1 MMHYPLV
8 KQLDRSDFR
17 ATFAAAF
24 GKEHVLFDNLSLSE
38 GIPRL
43 SYEALL
49 TLIQHNSFMEM
60 HPHSWRKSYEVLAP
74 SIRLA
79 KSGKLI
85 DPTAYQRDGFD
96 EFGVGVNHFSVVRI
110 RSLVADGAT
119 LIFNSVDK
127 VVPTLAATVAET
139 RAALGALCS
148 LNAYYTPANNMG
160 FGPHWDDHD
169 VIIFQLDGRADWSL
183 LANSIPDPHWSVPKI
198 AGEPPPIGSFQ
209 SVTLTQ
215 GQALYIPRGHWHF
228 KQAIDDNSLHLTLGI
243 HLPTIAEKISSI
255 LLSSHKR
262 EHSRMRIISKELQ
275 ALGVSSPDIWED
287 MVIPTLAALR
297 DEINVAERKT
307 P

>member
-1 MMHYPLV
+1 MMHCPLV
-8 KQLDRSDFR
+8 RQLDHPDFR

-24 GKEHVLFDNLSLSE
+24 GKEPVVFDNLSLYQ
-38 GIPRL
+38 GTPPL

-60 HPHSWRKSYEVLAP
+60 HPHSWRNSYEVLAP

-85 DPTAYQRDGFD
+85 DPSAYQRDGFD
-96 EFGVGVNHFSVVRI
+96 DFGVGVNHFSVERI
-110 RSLVADGAT
+110 RSLVCDGAT

-127 VVPTLAATVAET
+127 VVPTLGDAVAET

-148 LNAYYTPANNMG
+148 LNAYYTPVSNMG

-169 VIIFQLDGRADWSL
+169 VIIFQLDGRADWRL
-183 LANSIPDPHWSVPKI
+183 LANSTRDPHRSVPKI
-198 AGEPPPIGSFQ
+198 AGEPPPINSFET
-209 SVTLTQ
+209 VKVTQ

-243 HLPTIAEKISSI
+243 HLPTIAEKISSV

-262 EHSRMRIISKELQ
+262 EHPRLRVISKELQ
-275 ALGVSSPDIWED
+275 ALGVISPDIWED
-287 MVIPTLAALR
+287 MVIPSLEAIR
-297 DEINVAERKT
+297 DEITVSERKT

>member
-1 MMHYPLV
+1 MHYPLI
-8 KQLDRSDFR
+8 KQLESSDFR
-17 ATFAAAF
+17 STFAAAF
-24 GKEHVLFDNLSLSE
+24 GKQHVIFDNLSLCL
-38 GIPRL
+38 GGPRL

-49 TLIQHNSFMEM
+49 NLIEHSSFMEV

-85 DPTAYQRDGFD
+85 DPSAYQRGGFD
-96 EFGVGVNHFSVVRI
+96 EFGVGVNHFSVERI

-127 VVPTLAATVAET
+127 VVPTLGATVAET
-139 RAALGALCS
+139 RTALGALCS
-148 LNAYYTPANNMG
+148 LNAYYTPVNSIG

-169 VIIFQLDGRADWSL
+169 VVIFQIDGHADWRL
-183 LANSIPDPHWSVPKI
+183 LANPTPDPHWSVPKI
-198 AGEPPPIGSFQ
+198 AGEPPPLHSFET
-209 SVTLTQ
+209 VKIAQ
-215 GQALYIPRGHWHF
+215 GQALYIPRGQWHF
-228 KQAIDDNSLHLTLGI
+228 KQTIDDNSLHLTLGI

-262 EHSRMRIISKELQ
+262 EHVRTRVISKELQ
-275 ALGVSSPDIWED
+275 ALGVISPDIWED
-287 MVIPTLAALR
+287 MVIPSLAVLR
-297 DEINVAERKT
+297 DEIKVAERNN